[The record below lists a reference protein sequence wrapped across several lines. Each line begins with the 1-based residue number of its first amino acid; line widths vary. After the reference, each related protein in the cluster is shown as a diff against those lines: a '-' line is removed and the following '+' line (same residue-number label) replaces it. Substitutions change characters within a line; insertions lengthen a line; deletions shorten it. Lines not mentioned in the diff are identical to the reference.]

1 MEEKHMIEVF
11 LQGPGIARL
20 VLVKVP
26 ARGNVQDL
34 IEAAKEKGL
43 QLEDGQIPQVWV
55 EDKDDPLSFDLPLE
69 TAGIQPRSRVQVH
82 TCPRIRVT
90 VHFQSRAEEH
100 PFSPAA
106 TIRAIKLWADKKYKL
121 SDVDASEYALQLCG
135 STDRPSDDT
144 HVGTL
149 VQPGQCQICF
159 DLVAKERVEG

>member
-26 ARGNVQDL
+26 TSGNVQDL

-43 QLEDGQIPQVWV
+43 QLEDEQTPQVWV
-55 EDKDDPLSFDLPLE
+55 EDKDDPLPLNLLLE

-82 TCPRIRVT
+82 TCPRIHVT
-90 VHFQSRAEEH
+90 VNFQSRAEEH

-106 TIRAIKLWADKKYKL
+106 TIRTIKQWADKKFDL
-121 SDVDASEYALQLCG
+121 NEVDASEYALQLCG
-135 STDRPSDDT
+135 SSDRPSDDT
-144 HVGTL
+144 QVGAL
-149 VQPGQCQICF
+149 ARPGQCQVCF
-159 DLVAKERVEG
+159 DLVAKQRVEG